1 MGQGKQGRQLV
12 QQLLA
17 EAHAAETALIQTLGA
32 HISITPAG
40 DYRSGLETHLR
51 ETRGHAEKVQRR
63 LTDLGFR
70 KNPIQLGHGIA
81 QNLLKN
87 TMSLAKGPVDLLR
100 GKSLEEKLVR
110 NARDEAVT
118 ETLEIATYDTIENV
132 ALGIGDNETAQ
143 LAREIRADEER
154 MLDSLRQILP
164 SLAGGLVREQ
174 VPPEERSVTSA
185 DELAIN
191 GYADLT
197 ADEIV
202 GRLNGLAQED
212 LRAIEQYETK
222 NANRATV
229 LRKLESLRTQEPWPG
244 YDGLTVPEI
253 RSELQHAPEGRL
265 AKVREYERA
274 HKNRTSVIDLTERE
288 TAGV

>member
-1 MGQGKQGRQLV
+1 
-12 QQLLA
+12 
-17 EAHAAETALIQTLGA
+17 
-32 HISITPAG
+32 
-40 DYRSGLETHLR
+40 
-51 ETRGHAEKVQRR
+51 
-63 LTDLGFR
+63 
-70 KNPIQLGHGIA
+70 
-81 QNLLKN
+81 
-87 TMSLAKGPVDLLR
+87 
-100 GKSLEEKLVR
+100 
-110 NARDEAVT
+110 
-118 ETLEIATYDTIENV
+118 
-132 ALGIGDNETAQ
+132 
-143 LAREIRADEER
+143 
-154 MLDSLRQILP
+154 
-164 SLAGGLVREQ
+164 LVREQ